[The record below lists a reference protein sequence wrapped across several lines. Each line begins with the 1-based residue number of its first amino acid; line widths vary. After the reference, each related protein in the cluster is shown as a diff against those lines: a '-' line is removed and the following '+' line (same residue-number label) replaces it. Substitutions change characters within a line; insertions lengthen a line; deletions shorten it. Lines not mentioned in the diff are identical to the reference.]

1 MSSSPVPGRGSGGGR
16 YDSDV
21 ALASRGAVAS
31 RRPARTGNDASRG
44 GKRDDPL
51 VRELRWRESG
61 QARRGARRA
70 VRGWVVAVGRFLNTN
85 AGYLPLLVY
94 ASWVPYVVYR
104 GFVVEGPFSN
114 GVRGIPEWCAW
125 SLSFAMNVW
134 PYFSRFIKTATFVV
148 LVVPVCCVL
157 FVLVRANRV
166 ELFALAK
173 AFVKRADKARRDMK
187 PGWVR
192 RRVRRAAREAAAFP
206 ATLAESLGQ
215 TLVPGGVV
223 HGFVSVVTEEIV
235 SYPLFV
241 FVAAV
246 AGAKKLSRRL
256 LKADLAGVL
265 RDVVWELLEFPTAL
279 LAATWPY
286 LQEFG
291 FTLQTLVELFI
302 GPGPLKGH
310 GVPDLKAFVVEDET
324 DEDAEGYEKFT
335 ERNGKQSG
343 TASTDAVSFVSAFGF
358 SLSNPFNRFGETTNR
373 YGPLE
378 RVEEEPLEAD
388 HEAGD
393 ASEAERAPRRTPRT
407 ESV

>member
-246 AGAKKLSRRL
+246 AGERPVGTIESGLSGRTTRRGL
-256 LKADLAGVL
+256 GTTRVPNCVTRGDLAVFT
-265 RDVVWELLEFPTAL
+265 RIRVY
-279 LAATWPY
+279 LADAC
-286 LQEFG
+286 G
-291 FTLQTLVELFI
+291 
-302 GPGPLKGH
+302 
-310 GVPDLKAFVVEDET
+310 AFHRPR
-324 DEDAEGYEKFT
+324 A
-335 ERNGKQSG
+335 
-343 TASTDAVSFVSAFGF
+343 
-358 SLSNPFNRFGETTNR
+358 
-373 YGPLE
+373 
-378 RVEEEPLEAD
+378 
-388 HEAGD
+388 
-393 ASEAERAPRRTPRT
+393 AERTRRSRPEGVCRGGRDG
-407 ESV
+407 